1 MSSAAPVEVISTPQI
16 FYPVLGYV
24 KAELVVNCFVVLLVL
39 CAVALRVTGRL
50 MGPGIGWDDGLVM
63 FATPLGVAM
72 LCCQGLFAPVGNGY
86 NLTKYPELAI
96 NIPFILK
103 LTFSMQILYV
113 TLLATVKAS
122 MLAFFIRVFPTDFM
136 QKASKAALVFVGMWA
151 IAYLGSCIFLCSP
164 VEAQWTAQGTC
175 GAYIPMI
182 QSLIATNAIG
192 DLIIMAMPMHSV
204 WNLKTRR
211 AEKIGITSCFALG
224 LACVVCAVFRLIY
237 ISTVDLN
244 GNITGTMPTTIF
256 LFILEPNLAILCVSI
271 PMLRPFYAKYKK
283 RMGGSRLDEYS
294 SERSTGFRDRSRTGG
309 TGASTGTQPSQVV
322 RDPNLSTWEMDD
334 YRPTD
339 KVEHD
344 YAVRGFPDESG
355 SEKNLTASS
364 SHGKKNE
371 ISVETRWAVTHSRK

>member
-1 MSSAAPVEVISTPQI
+1 MSAEAVEVISTPQVFMPI
-16 FYPVLGYV
+16 LGYV
-24 KAELVVNCFVVLLVL
+24 KAELVINCLIVLLVL
-39 CAVALRVTGRL
+39 IVVTLRVIGRL
-50 MGPGIGWDDGLVM
+50 MGPGLGWDDGFVI

-86 NLTKYPELAI
+86 ELAKHPELAA

-103 LTFSMQILYV
+103 LTFCMQAIYV
-113 TLLATVKAS
+113 TLLASVKAS
-122 MLAFFIRVFPTDFM
+122 MLAFFIRVFPTSFM
-136 QKASKAALVFVGMWA
+136 QKSSKVALVFVGMWL
-151 IAYLGSCIFLCSP
+151 IAYLCSCVFLCNP
-164 VEAQWTAQGTC
+164 VSAQWTGLGKC

-182 QSLIATNAIG
+182 QSLIATNAVG
-192 DLIIMAMPMHSV
+192 DLIIMALPMHSV

-244 GNITGTMPTTIF
+244 NNVTGTMPTTIF

-294 SERSTGFRDRSRTGG
+294 TERSTGFRDASRSGA
-309 TGASTGTQPSQVV
+309 ASTQPEIS

-334 YRPTD
+334 YRPTND
-339 KVEHD
+339 KLQHG
-344 YAVRGFPDESG
+344 YAVAGFPDESG
-355 SEKNLTASS
+355 SEKNLTVGSS
-364 SHGKKNE
+364 EMKNNE
-371 ISVETRWAVTHSRK
+371 ISVETRWTVTHSRK

>member
-1 MSSAAPVEVISTPQI
+1 MSAAKAVEVVSTPQV
-16 FYPVLGYV
+16 FLPVLNYV
-24 KAELVVNCFVVLLVL
+24 KAELAINCFIVLLVL
-39 CAVALRVTGRL
+39 CVVTLRVIGRL
-50 MGPGIGWDDGLVM
+50 MGPGLGWDDGFVI

-86 NLTKYPELAI
+86 NLTKHPELIA
-96 NIPFILK
+96 NVPFILK
-103 LTFSMQILYV
+103 LTFAMQVIYV
-113 TLLATVKAS
+113 TLLAAVKAS

-136 QKASKAALVFVGMWA
+136 QKGSKALLVFVGCWMVS
-151 IAYLGSCIFLCSP
+151 YLAACIFLCTP
-164 VEAQWTAQGTC
+164 VHAQWDQQGTC
-175 GAYIPMI
+175 GQYIPMI
-182 QSLIATNAIG
+182 QSLIATNAFG
-192 DLIIMAMPMHSV
+192 DLVIMAMPMHSV

-244 GNITGTMPTTIF
+244 NNVTGTMPTTIF

-294 SERSTGFRDRSRTGG
+294 TERSTGFRDMSRSGNTRTM
-309 TGASTGTQPSQVV
+309 PEDVI

-334 YRPTD
+334 YRPSD
-339 KVEHD
+339 KLQ
-344 YAVRGFPDESG
+344 YSQAVAAFPDESG
-355 SEKNLTASS
+355 SEKNLTVSS
-364 SHGKKNE
+364 SHGKGNE
-371 ISVETRWAVTHSRK
+371 ISVQTQWTVTHSRN

>member
-1 MSSAAPVEVISTPQI
+1 MSAEAVEVISTPQVYMPI
-16 FYPVLGYV
+16 LGYV
-24 KAELVVNCFVVLLVL
+24 KAELVINCLIVLLVL
-39 CAVALRVTGRL
+39 IVVTLRVIGRL
-50 MGPGIGWDDGLVM
+50 MGPGLGWDDGFVI

-86 NLTKYPELAI
+86 ELAKYPELAA

-103 LTFSMQILYV
+103 LTFCMQAIYV
-113 TLLATVKAS
+113 TLLASVKAS
-122 MLAFFIRVFPTDFM
+122 MLAFFIRVFPTSFM
-136 QKASKAALVFVGMWA
+136 QKSSKAALVFVGMWL
-151 IAYLGSCIFLCSP
+151 IAYLCACIFLCNP
-164 VEAQWTAQGTC
+164 VSAQWTAQGKC

-192 DLIIMAMPMHSV
+192 DLIIMALPMHSV

-244 GNITGTMPTTIF
+244 NNVTGTMPTTIF

-294 SERSTGFRDRSRTGG
+294 TERSTGFRDASRSGA
-309 TGASTGTQPSQVV
+309 ASTQPEIA

-334 YRPTD
+334 YRPND
-339 KVEHD
+339 KLQHG
-344 YAVRGFPDESG
+344 YAVAGFPDESG
-355 SEKNLTASS
+355 SEKNLTVGSS
-364 SHGKKNE
+364 EMKNNE
-371 ISVETRWAVTHSRK
+371 ISVETRWTVTHSRK